1 MRDVRDAAARGITA
15 QWYTPSLMT
24 IVRRNGRFG
33 VKVWDPGAKR
43 YRWIGSYSTET
54 EARQAETDAAL
65 SPRDASPTVAQW
77 GKIWLSD
84 YAREAPATRQ
94 VYRQAVKAVTAAL
107 GSITLDCVDRP
118 TARRLAVS
126 WPRNTSAVARTMWA
140 DAVRDGYTRENPWTN
155 MRLKQSRGR
164 RDIKALTELQVQ
176 ELAQTAQAVHAEF
189 GAEAAAIILT
199 LAYTGIRP
207 GELAGLRWE
216 DIDLPEREIHVR
228 RSIDA
233 TGHQKL
239 PKNGR
244 TRLITVPPAAAD
256 VLDVLP
262 RSLDG
267 YVFHTVRGRPFSKPT
282 LWYMWRPIT
291 AAWRTAGHDDLDLY
305 ELRHAAATMLLE
317 RGVAHADVAVQ
328 LGHTDGGA
336 LVMERYGHPS
346 HEMSRE
352 RLKMAWGT
360 ELQSEGADGATPR
373 RSIGST

>member
-1 MRDVRDAAARGITA
+1 
-15 QWYTPSLMT
+15 MT

-33 VKVWDPGAKR
+33 VKVWDRTAKR
-43 YRWIGSYSTET
+43 YRWIGSYSS
-54 EARQAETDAAL
+54 EAEAKQAETDAAL
-65 SPRDASPTVAQW
+65 SPTAPSPTVTQW
-77 GKIWLSD
+77 GRIWLSD

-94 VYRQAVKAVTAAL
+94 VYRQAVKAITAAL
-107 GSITLDCVDRP
+107 GPTTLDAVDRP

-164 RDIKALTELQVQ
+164 RDIQALTEGQVQ
-176 ELAQTAQAVHAEF
+176 ELAQTAHAVHGEF
-189 GAEAAAIILT
+189 GPEAAAIILT
-199 LAYTGIRP
+199 LAYTGMRP
-207 GELAGLRWE
+207 GELAGLRW
-216 DIDLPEREIHVR
+216 DDVDLAEREIHVR

-233 TGHQKL
+233 TGQQKL

-244 TRLITVPPAAAD
+244 TRLVTIPPPAADA
-256 VLDVLP
+256 LGALP

-267 YVFHTVRGRPFSKPT
+267 FVFHTVRRRPLSKPT
-282 LWYMWRPIT
+282 LWYLWRPIA
-291 AAWRTAGHDDLDLY
+291 AAWRSAGHEDLDLY

-317 RGVAHADVAVQ
+317 RGVSHADVAVQ

-346 HEMSRE
+346 QDLSRE
-352 RLKMAWGT
+352 RLKMAWASDLAKPPSGRVAAM
-360 ELQSEGADGATPR
+360 SRSRGR
-373 RSIGST
+373 RT